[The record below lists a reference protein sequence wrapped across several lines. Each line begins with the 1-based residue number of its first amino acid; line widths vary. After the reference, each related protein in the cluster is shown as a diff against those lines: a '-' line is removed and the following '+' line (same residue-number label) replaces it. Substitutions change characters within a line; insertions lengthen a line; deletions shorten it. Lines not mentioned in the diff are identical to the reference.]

1 MPIPTDYTTLVTE
14 VGNYMHRADLSAEI
28 PTYIAYAEKRVG
40 HDLRITPLVNQTT
53 VTISA
58 GGRSV
63 ALPTGYIGMVSAKV
77 TGGAR
82 LNYITPDTLD
92 QADSNA
98 NGLTVPVFYTLI
110 GTSIYVSPSWTAGG
124 TLTLNHFKQETALS
138 GSNTTNWYILNV
150 PHLLQYAALLEGASF
165 TKDDEEA
172 AKWKTYYEYARDRAN
187 DLYGVVDSYQRAMA
201 MQAGKGKSL
210 TPSV

>member
-1 MPIPTDYTTLVTE
+1 M
-14 VGNYMHRADLSAEI
+14 
-28 PTYIAYAEKRVG
+28 
-40 HDLRITPLVNQTT
+40 
-53 VTISA
+53 
-58 GGRSV
+58 
-63 ALPTGYIGMVSAKV
+63 
-77 TGGAR
+77 
-82 LNYITPDTLD
+82 
-92 QADSNA
+92 
-98 NGLTVPVFYTLI
+98 TVPMFYTLI

-165 TKDDEEA
+165 TKDDVEA